1 MRRRNM
7 AVAILALVALAVAT
21 RVLADGTI
29 RLIIDGR
36 PLKPDIAIRIE
47 DGRVVAPVRHV
58 AEALGAKVEWDA
70 QNRAVSIHS
79 HRPSL
84 AEQRIGLLEEALS
97 PATPRD
103 AVEKWAKGVMARN
116 GALQYAVLSPEL
128 REANLSLYEGARWVS
143 GTSSPW
149 VESFEIVGERE
160 IPGEAWEYEVVFDTA
175 TSTGPAGAS
184 VARVSVRRAENGPR
198 LSRRLS
204 DERWHVVEIAVGP
217 GIDHQLR
224 GVAKNLMEAKYGLH
238 YRLLEIDVSL
248 ISRTICDSQVSAELL
263 ASVVTVPD
271 CDTPSD
277 WPPQKGRI
285 MFLEEHREA
294 LSEGQIRAA
303 EMEIEFWNREMQMYI
318 DEPSEA
324 NEILKI
330 MVGLDGC
337 GGLDEET
344 MKLYYQ
350 DPMGKYVPVS
360 IEDWL
365 DLGSTE
371 ELVERGY
378 ELMRR
383 LVAGED

>member
-36 PLKPDIAIRIE
+36 LLKPDIAIRIE

-58 AEALGAKVEWDA
+58 AEAFGAEVEWDA
-70 QNRAVSIHS
+70 QNRVVSIHS

-84 AEQRIGLLEEALS
+84 ADQQRIRLLEEALS

-116 GALQYAVLSPEL
+116 GALQYAMLSPEL
-128 REANLSLYEGARWVS
+128 REANPSWYEDLRWITR
-143 GTSSPW
+143 TSSPW
-149 VESFEIVGERE
+149 VESFEIVGDRE
-160 IPGEAWEYEVVFDTA
+160 ISGEAWEYEVVFDTA

-184 VARVSVRRAENGPR
+184 VARVSVSRAENEPW
-198 LSRRLS
+198 LSRQLS
-204 DERWHVVEIAVGP
+204 EERWHVVKIVVEPA
-217 GIDHQLR
+217 IDHQLK
-224 GVAKNLMEAKYGLH
+224 GVVSNLMEAKYGPH
-238 YRLLEIDVSL
+238 YRLLEMNMSL

-271 CDTPSD
+271 CDIPSD

-285 MFLEEHREA
+285 VFLEEHRGT
-294 LSEGQIRAA
+294 LSEDQVLAA
-303 EMEIEFWNREMQMYI
+303 EMEIEFWDREMQMYI

-337 GGLDEET
+337 GA
-344 MKLYYQ
+344 
-350 DPMGKYVPVS
+350 
-360 IEDWL
+360 
-365 DLGSTE
+365 ST
-371 ELVERGY
+371 
-378 ELMRR
+378 RR
-383 LVAGED
+383 R